1 MTSLMPHPLPS
12 VGFVRKVNSETSE
25 TPALIQLY
33 TQEPFFNS
41 SIRLRHNSLCPMI
54 NGFSISR
61 AERHSPTLRILFQ
74 LKTFIIRHEKKAKSI
89 SFWVVKLCK
98 TVKGNFSNYDF
109 FFSLE
114 THWSC
119 LACMR
124 GKYELLFE
132 EASLSYH
139 EKWCLKM
146 KWEKCFSF
154 LMVFPRVCTRQKN

>member
-12 VGFVRKVNSETSE
+12 VEFVRKVNSETSE
-25 TPALIQLY
+25 IPALIQLY

-109 FFSLE
+109 FSLSRNSLE
-114 THWSC
+114 LSS
-119 LACMR
+119 L
-124 GKYELLFE
+124 YEGEIRAFI
-132 EASLSYH
+132 
-139 EKWCLKM
+139 
-146 KWEKCFSF
+146 
-154 LMVFPRVCTRQKN
+154 